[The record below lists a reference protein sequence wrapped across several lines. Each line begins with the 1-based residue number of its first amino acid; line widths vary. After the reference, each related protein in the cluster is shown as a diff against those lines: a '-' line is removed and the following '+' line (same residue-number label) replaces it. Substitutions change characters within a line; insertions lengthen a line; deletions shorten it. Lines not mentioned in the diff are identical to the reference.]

1 MFVCSVNYSH
11 DVTKILAR
19 FPRNVVKR
27 IIGRIE
33 DVAADPYQGHPNV
46 TKLKGRD
53 GYRLR
58 IGDWRVIYDLDDDNQ
73 VMIVL
78 AIGPRGQ
85 VYKK

>member
-1 MFVCSVNYSH
+1 MYSVTYSV

-19 FPRNVVKR
+19 LPRKLVKR
-27 IIGRIE
+27 IIERIE
-33 DVAADPYQGHPNV
+33 DVADDPYQGHPNV

-58 IGDWRVIYDLDDDNQ
+58 VGDWRVIYDLDDESQ

-78 AIGPRGQ
+78 VIGPRGQ

>member
-1 MFVCSVNYSH
+1 MYSVTYVAE
-11 DVTKILAR
+11 VTKILAR
-19 FPRNVVKR
+19 LPRNLVKR
-27 IIGRIE
+27 IIERIE
-33 DVAADPYQGHPNV
+33 DVAAGPYQGHPNV

-58 IGDWRVIYDLDDDNQ
+58 VGDWRVIYDLDDDNQ

-78 AIGPRGQ
+78 VIGPRGQ

>member
-1 MFVCSVNYSH
+1 MYSVTYAAE
-11 DVTKILAR
+11 VTKIMAR
-19 FPRNVVKR
+19 LPRNLVKR
-27 IIGRIE
+27 IIERIE

-46 TKLKGRD
+46 TNLKGRD

-58 IGDWRVIYDLDDDNQ
+58 VGDWRVIYDLDDDNQ

-78 AIGPRGQ
+78 VIGPRGQ